1 MKISFIGLGRMG
13 RELVVHL
20 IDAGHD
26 VTVWNRSAPAAEEVG
41 ARGATV
47 ARSAAEAVSGAEVV
61 VSALF
66 GPDTVREVILDTGLP
81 FVPSALWIDVTTVAP
96 ADAATFAA
104 WAADAGVRYVH
115 SPVIGSLAPARAG
128 RLAVLVG
135 GDPDAVKEAAGI
147 VSVWADPDKL
157 RIVDSA
163 PKAATG
169 KLIANLALA
178 ISMEGVVEA
187 LRLGHSNDLST
198 DEVLSMLAL
207 TSLAPL
213 AGSKGDV
220 IRDRSFDDTQFSV
233 DLLLKDT
240 RLMIASS
247 RVPLPAVSTVH
258 DALEDASRDG
268 RGEKDIAVLAERDG

>member
-13 RELVVHL
+13 RELAIHL

-26 VTVWNRSAPAAEEVG
+26 VTVWNRSAPAAEHVG

-47 ARSAAEAVSGAEVV
+47 ARSAAEAVAGAETV
-61 VSALF
+61 VSVLF
-66 GPDTVREVILDTGLP
+66 GPDTVREVIVNGGLP
-81 FVPSALWIDVTTVAP
+81 FSPSALWIDVTTVAP
-96 ADAATFAA
+96 ADAAAFAD
-104 WAADAGVRYVH
+104 WAARSGVRYVH

-135 GDPDAVKEAAGI
+135 GDPDAAREAVGI

-163 PKAATG
+163 SKAATG

-178 ISMEGVVEA
+178 VAMQGVVEA

-198 DEVLSMLAL
+198 DDVLSTLAL
-207 TSLAPL
+207 TTLAPL
-213 AGSKGDV
+213 VGFKGDM
-220 IRDRSFDDTQFSV
+220 IRDRSFDDTQFSI

-240 RLMIASS
+240 RLMMASS
-247 RVPLPAVSTVH
+247 RAPLPAVSTVH

-268 RGEKDIAVLAERDG
+268 RGEKDIAVLAERDA

>member
-1 MKISFIGLGRMG
+1 MRISFIGLGRMG
-13 RELVVHL
+13 RELVAHL
-20 IDAGHD
+20 IDAGHE

-47 ARSAAEAVSGAEVV
+47 APSAADAVADAEVV

-66 GPDTVREVILDTGLP
+66 GPDTVREVIIDGGLP
-81 FVPSALWIDVTTVAP
+81 FIPSALWIDVTTVAP
-96 ADAATFAA
+96 ADAAAFAD
-104 WAADAGVRYVH
+104 WASRSGVRYVH

-135 GDPDAVKEAAGI
+135 GDPDAAKEAAGI

-157 RIVDSA
+157 RMVDSA

-178 ISMEGVVEA
+178 VSMEGLVEA
-187 LRLGHSNDLST
+187 LRLGHSNKLST
-198 DEVLSMLAL
+198 EDVLATLAL
-207 TSLAPL
+207 TTLAPL

-220 IRDRSFDDTQFSV
+220 IRERTFDDTQFSV

-240 RLMIASS
+240 HLMIASS
-247 RVPLPAVSTVH
+247 RSPLPAVSVVH
-258 DALEDASRDG
+258 EALEAASRDG
-268 RGEKDIAVLAERDG
+268 RGAKDIAVIAERDA

>member
-26 VTVWNRSAPAAEEVG
+26 VTVWNRSAPAAREVG

-47 ARSAAEAVSGAEVV
+47 APTAAEAVADAEVV
-61 VSALF
+61 VTALF
-66 GPDTVREVILDTGLP
+66 GPDAVREVVVNGDLP
-81 FVPSALWIDVTTVAP
+81 FTPSALWIDVTTVAP
-96 ADAATFAA
+96 ADTAVFSD
-104 WAADAGVRYVH
+104 WAARSGVRYVH

-135 GDPDAVKEAAGI
+135 GDPDAAKEAAGI
-147 VSVWADPDKL
+147 VAVWADPDKL

-169 KLIANLALA
+169 KLIANLALGIA
-178 ISMEGVVEA
+178 MQGVVEA
-187 LRLGHSNDLST
+187 LRLGHSNGLST
-198 DEVLSMLAL
+198 EEVLSTL
-207 TSLAPL
+207 TLSTLAPL
-213 AGSKGDV
+213 VGFKGDM

-268 RGEKDIAVLAERDG
+268 RGEKDIAVLADHDA

>member
-20 IDAGHD
+20 IDAGHE
-26 VTVWNRSAPAAEEVG
+26 VTVWNRSAPAAEEME

-47 ARSAAEAVSGAEVV
+47 AGSAAAAVDGAEVV

-66 GPDTVREVILDTGLP
+66 GPDTVREVILDAGLP
-81 FVPSALWIDVTTVAP
+81 FAPSALWIDVTTVAP
-96 ADAATFAA
+96 VDAAAFAA

-135 GDPDAVKEAAGI
+135 GDPAAAKEAAGI

-157 RIVDSA
+157 RMVDTA

-178 ISMEGVVEA
+178 VSLEGLVEA

-198 DEVLSMLAL
+198 EDVLATL
-207 TSLAPL
+207 TLTTLAPI
-213 AGSKGDV
+213 AGAKGDM
-220 IRDRSFDDTQFSV
+220 IRERAFDDTQFSV

-247 RVPLPAVSTVH
+247 RVPLPAVSTVYE
-258 DALEDASRDG
+258 ALEDASLDG
-268 RGEKDIAVLAERDG
+268 RGEKDIAVLAERDA

>member
-1 MKISFIGLGRMG
+1 MRISFIGLGRMG

-20 IDAGHD
+20 IDAGHE
-26 VTVWNRSAPAAEEVG
+26 VTVWNRSAPAAEEIG
-41 ARGATV
+41 AHGATV
-47 ARSAAEAVSGAEVV
+47 AQSAAGAVADAEVV
-61 VSALF
+61 VTALF
-66 GPDTVREVILDTGLP
+66 GPDTVREVVVDAALP
-81 FVPSALWIDVTTVAP
+81 FAPSALWIDVTTVAP
-96 ADAATFAA
+96 ADAAAFAA
-104 WAADAGVRYVH
+104 WASEAGVRYVH

-135 GDPDAVKEAAGI
+135 GEADAAKEAAGI
-147 VSVWADPDKL
+147 VSVWSDPDKL

-178 ISMEGVVEA
+178 VSMEGVVEA
-187 LRLGHSNDLST
+187 LRLGHSNGLST
-198 DEVLSMLAL
+198 EDVLSTLAL
-207 TSLAPL
+207 TTLAPL
-213 AGSKGDV
+213 AAFKGDV

-247 RVPLPAVSTVH
+247 RSPLPAVSVVH
-258 DALEDASRDG
+258 EALEDASRDD
-268 RGEKDIAVLAERDG
+268 RGAKDIAVLAERDA

>member
-1 MKISFIGLGRMG
+1 MKIAFIGLGRMG

-20 IDAGHD
+20 IDSGHD
-26 VTVWNRSAPAAEEVG
+26 VTVWNRSAPAAEEIG

-47 ARSAAEAVSGAEVV
+47 APTAAEAVADADVV
-61 VSALF
+61 VTALF
-66 GPDTVREVILDTGLP
+66 GPDAVREVVVDGDLP
-81 FVPSALWIDVTTVAP
+81 FARSVLWIDVTTVAP
-96 ADAATFAA
+96 ADATTFAD
-104 WAADAGVRYVH
+104 WAARSGVRYVH

-135 GDPDAVKEAAGI
+135 GDPDATKEAARI

-157 RIVDSA
+157 RMVDSA

-169 KLIANLALA
+169 KLIANLALG

-198 DEVLSMLAL
+198 EDVLSAL
-207 TSLAPL
+207 TLSTLAPL
-213 AGSKGDV
+213 VAIKGET
-220 IRDRSFDDTQFSV
+220 IRNRSFDDTQFSV

-240 RLMIASS
+240 RLMLASS
-247 RVPLPAVSTVH
+247 RSPLPAVSTVH
-258 DALEDASRDG
+258 DALEDASVDG
-268 RGEKDIAVLAERDG
+268 RGEKDIAVLAERDA

>member
-13 RELVVHL
+13 RELAIHL

-26 VTVWNRSAPAAEEVG
+26 VTVWNRSAPAAEHVG

-47 ARSAAEAVSGAEVV
+47 ARSAAEAVAGAETV
-61 VSALF
+61 VSVLF
-66 GPDTVREVILDTGLP
+66 GPDTVREVIVNGGLP
-81 FVPSALWIDVTTVAP
+81 FSPSALWIDVTTVAP
-96 ADAATFAA
+96 ADAAAFAD
-104 WAADAGVRYVH
+104 WAARSGVRYVH

-135 GDPDAVKEAAGI
+135 GDPDAAREAVGI

-163 PKAATG
+163 SKAATG

-178 ISMEGVVEA
+178 VAMQGVVEA

-198 DEVLSMLAL
+198 DDVLSTLAL
-207 TSLAPL
+207 TTLAPL
-213 AGSKGDV
+213 VGFKGDM
-220 IRDRSFDDTQFSV
+220 IRDRSFDDTQFSI

-240 RLMIASS
+240 RLMMASS
-247 RVPLPAVSTVH
+247 RAPLPAVSTVH

-268 RGEKDIAVLAERDG
+268 RGEKDIAVLADHDA

>member
-1 MKISFIGLGRMG
+1 MRISFIGLGRMG

-20 IDAGHD
+20 IDAGHE

-41 ARGATV
+41 ERGATV
-47 ARSAAEAVSGAEVV
+47 AQTAADAVAGAEVV

-66 GPDTVREVILDTGLP
+66 GPDAVREVIVDGGLP

-96 ADAATFAA
+96 ADATAFAD
-104 WAADAGVRYVH
+104 WASKAGVRYVH

-135 GDPDAVKEAAGI
+135 GDPDAAKEAAGI

-157 RIVDSA
+157 RMIDSA
-163 PKAATG
+163 AKAATG

-178 ISMEGVVEA
+178 VSMEGLVEA
-187 LRLGHSNDLST
+187 LRLGHSNHLST
-198 DEVLSMLAL
+198 DEVLSTLAL
-207 TSLAPL
+207 STLAPL
-213 AGSKGDV
+213 AAGKGDT
-220 IRDRSFDDTQFSV
+220 IRERAFDDTQFSV

-247 RVPLPAVSTVH
+247 RSPLPAVSVVH
-258 DALEDASRDG
+258 EALEDASRDG
-268 RGEKDIAVLAERDG
+268 RGEMDIAVIAERDA

>member
-1 MKISFIGLGRMG
+1 MRISFIGLGRMG

-20 IDAGHD
+20 IDAGHE

-41 ARGATV
+41 ERGATV
-47 ARSAAEAVSGAEVV
+47 AQTAADAVAGAEVV

-66 GPDTVREVILDTGLP
+66 GPDAVREVIVDGGLP

-96 ADAATFAA
+96 ADAAAFAD
-104 WAADAGVRYVH
+104 WASKAGVRYVH

-135 GDPDAVKEAAGI
+135 GDPDAATEAAGI

-157 RIVDSA
+157 RMIDSA
-163 PKAATG
+163 AKAATG

-178 ISMEGVVEA
+178 VSMEGLVEA
-187 LRLGHSNDLST
+187 LRLGHSNHLNT
-198 DEVLSMLAL
+198 DEVLSTLAL
-207 TSLAPL
+207 STLAPL
-213 AGSKGDV
+213 AAGKGDT
-220 IRDRSFDDTQFSV
+220 IRQRAFDDTQFSV

-247 RVPLPAVSTVH
+247 RSPLPAVSVVH
-258 DALEDASRDG
+258 EALEDASRDG
-268 RGEKDIAVLAERDG
+268 RGEMDIAVIAERDA

>member
-20 IDAGHD
+20 IDAGHE
-26 VTVWNRSAPAAEEVG
+26 VTVWNRSAPATEDAG

-47 ARSAAEAVSGAEVV
+47 AGSAAEAVAGAEVV

-66 GPDTVREVILDTGLP
+66 GPDAVREVILDAGLP
-81 FVPSALWIDVTTVAP
+81 FAPSALWIDVTTVAP
-96 ADAATFAA
+96 ADAASFAA
-104 WAADAGVRYVH
+104 WAADAEVRYVH

-135 GDPDAVKEAAGI
+135 GAPDAAKEAAGI
-147 VSVWADPDKL
+147 VAVWADPDKL

-178 ISMEGVVEA
+178 VSMEGIVEA

-198 DEVLSMLAL
+198 DEVLSAL
-207 TSLAPL
+207 SLTTLAPL
-213 AGSKGDV
+213 VASKGDV
-220 IRDRSFDDTQFSV
+220 IRDRSFDDTQFSI

-258 DALEDASRDG
+258 EALEDASRDG
-268 RGEKDIAVLAERDG
+268 RGEKDIAALAEADA

>member
-1 MKISFIGLGRMG
+1 MRISFIGLGRMG

-20 IDAGHD
+20 IDAGHE
-26 VTVWNRSAPAAEEVG
+26 VTVWNRSAAPAEEVG

-47 ARSAAEAVSGAEVV
+47 AQSPAEAVADAEVV
-61 VSALF
+61 ITALF
-66 GPDTVREVILDTGLP
+66 GPDTVREVVLDAGLP
-81 FVPSALWIDVTTVAP
+81 FAPSALWIDVTTVAP
-96 ADAATFAA
+96 ADAASFTA
-104 WAADAGVRYVH
+104 WASDASVRYVH

-135 GDPDAVKEAAGI
+135 GEADAAKEAAGI
-147 VSVWADPDKL
+147 VSAWSDPDKL

-163 PKAATG
+163 QKAATG

-178 ISMEGVVEA
+178 VSLEGLVES

-198 DEVLSMLAL
+198 EEVLSTLAL
-207 TSLAPL
+207 TTLAPL
-213 AGSKGDV
+213 AASKGDTL
-220 IRDRSFDDTQFSV
+220 RARSFDDTQFSV

-247 RVPLPAVSTVH
+247 RSPLPAVSVVH
-258 DALEDASRDG
+258 EALEDASRDG
-268 RGEKDIAVLAERDG
+268 RGAKDIAVLAERDA

>member
-1 MKISFIGLGRMG
+1 RISFIGLGRMG

-20 IDAGHD
+20 IDAGHE

-41 ARGATV
+41 ERGATV
-47 ARSAAEAVSGAEVV
+47 ARTAADAVSGAEVV

-66 GPDTVREVILDTGLP
+66 GPDAVREVIVDGGLP

-96 ADAATFAA
+96 ADATAFAD
-104 WAADAGVRYVH
+104 WASKAGVRYVH

-135 GDPDAVKEAAGI
+135 GDPDAATEAAGI

-157 RIVDSA
+157 RMIDSA
-163 PKAATG
+163 AKAATG

-178 ISMEGVVEA
+178 VSMEGLVEA
-187 LRLGHSNDLST
+187 LRLGHSNHLNT
-198 DEVLSMLAL
+198 DEVLSTLAL
-207 TSLAPL
+207 STLAPL
-213 AGSKGDV
+213 AAGKGDT
-220 IRDRSFDDTQFSV
+220 IRQRAFDDTQFSV

-247 RVPLPAVSTVH
+247 RSPLPAVSVVH
-258 DALEDASRDG
+258 EALEDASRDG
-268 RGEKDIAVLAERDG
+268 RGEKDIAVIAERDA

>member
-20 IDAGHD
+20 IDAGHE
-26 VTVWNRSAPAAEEVG
+26 VTVWNRSAPAAEDAG

-47 ARSAAEAVSGAEVV
+47 AGSAAEAVAGAEVV

-66 GPDTVREVILDTGLP
+66 GPEAVREVILDAGLP
-81 FVPSALWIDVTTVAP
+81 FAPSALWIDVTTVAP
-96 ADAATFAA
+96 ADAASFAA
-104 WAADAGVRYVH
+104 WAADAEVRYVH

-135 GDPDAVKEAAGI
+135 GAPDAAKEAAGI
-147 VSVWADPDKL
+147 VAVWADPDKL
-157 RIVDSA
+157 RIVDTA

-178 ISMEGVVEA
+178 VSMEGVVEA

-198 DEVLSMLAL
+198 DDVLSAL
-207 TSLAPL
+207 SLTTLAPL
-213 AGSKGDV
+213 AASKGDI
-220 IRDRSFDDTQFSV
+220 IRDRSFDDTQFSI

-258 DALEDASRDG
+258 EALEDASRDG
-268 RGEKDIAVLAERDG
+268 RGEKDIAALAEPDA

>member
-1 MKISFIGLGRMG
+1 MRISFIGLGRMG

-20 IDAGHD
+20 IDAGHE
-26 VTVWNRSAPAAEEVG
+26 VTVWNRSAPAAEEIG

-47 ARSAAEAVSGAEVV
+47 AQSAAAAVADAEVV
-61 VSALF
+61 VTALF
-66 GPDTVREVILDTGLP
+66 GPDTVREVVVNAGLP
-81 FVPSALWIDVTTVAP
+81 FASSALWIDVTTVAP
-96 ADAATFAA
+96 GDAAAFAA
-104 WAADAGVRYVH
+104 WASDADVRYVH

-135 GDPDAVKEAAGI
+135 GEADAAKEAAGI
-147 VSVWADPDKL
+147 VSVWSDPDKL
-157 RIVDSA
+157 RMVDSA

-178 ISMEGVVEA
+178 VSMEGVVEA
-187 LRLGHSNDLST
+187 LRLGHSNGLST
-198 DEVLSMLAL
+198 EDVLSTLAL
-207 TSLAPL
+207 TTLAPL
-213 AGSKGDV
+213 AAFKGDV

-247 RVPLPAVSTVH
+247 RSPLPTVSVVH
-258 DALEDASRDG
+258 EALEDASRDD
-268 RGEKDIAVLAERDG
+268 RGAKDIAVLAERDA

>member
-20 IDAGHD
+20 IDAGHE
-26 VTVWNRSAPAAEEVG
+26 VTVWNRSAPATEDAG

-47 ARSAAEAVSGAEVV
+47 AGSAAEAVAGAEVV

-66 GPDTVREVILDTGLP
+66 GPEAVREVILDAGLP
-81 FVPSALWIDVTTVAP
+81 FAPSALWIDVTTVAP
-96 ADAATFAA
+96 ADAASFAA
-104 WAADAGVRYVH
+104 WAADAEVRYVH

-135 GDPDAVKEAAGI
+135 GAPDAAKEAAGI
-147 VSVWADPDKL
+147 VAVWADPDKL
-157 RIVDSA
+157 RIVDTA

-178 ISMEGVVEA
+178 VSMEGVVEA

-198 DEVLSMLAL
+198 DEVLSAL
-207 TSLAPL
+207 SLTTLAPL
-213 AGSKGDV
+213 VASKGDV
-220 IRDRSFDDTQFSV
+220 IRDRSFDDTQFSI

-258 DALEDASRDG
+258 EALEDASRDG
-268 RGEKDIAVLAERDG
+268 RGEKDIAALAEADA